1 MSKKQRLALT
11 EIFAHL
17 PFTIAG
23 DPAEQRVRME
33 AALTTVP
40 LPDNVTS
47 TPGTLGGVPVLTI
60 DAEGVDSSKVVLHFH
75 GGVYVLGSA
84 RAGAGLAAAL
94 GRHAGMRVISV
105 DYRLAPENPY
115 PAALEDAVAVYRAVL
130 EQTPASQIAASG
142 ESAGGGLTAAL
153 LLRLREASLPL
164 PTASVLLS
172 PWVDLTLTGQSMTSK
187 ASVDPSV
194 LTPEGLRIRVPDYLG
209 GADPVT
215 PFISPIFADLTGLPR
230 CSSKRVLTRSCSTMP
245 FASRPPPPRTTSR
258 SRCRSPRKCH
268 TSFKPSPP
276 SWTRAR
282 RRWPA
287 QARSCAATSTTRMP
301 YETATQSTTHH
312 GHS

>member
-17 PFTIAG
+17 PFAITG

-33 AALTTVP
+33 AALTAMP
-40 LPDNVTS
+40 LPEDVTS

-60 DAEGVDSSKVVLHFH
+60 DVEGVDSSKVLLHFH

-94 GRHAGMRVISV
+94 GRHAGMRVVSV
-105 DYRLAPENPY
+105 DYQLAPENPY

-130 EQTPASQIAASG
+130 EQTPASHIAVSG
-142 ESAGGGLTAAL
+142 ESAGGGLAAAL

-209 GADPVT
+209 GADPVL
-215 PFISPIFADLTGLPR
+215 PFISPIFADLTGLPPMLIQAGSHEILLDDAIR
-230 CSSKRVLTRSCSTMP
+230 LAAAAAAHDVEVTLQVTP
-245 FASRPPPPRTTSR
+245 EVPHVFQAFAAILDEGKTALASAGAFLRT
-258 SRCRSPRKCH
+258 H
-268 TSFKPSPP
+268 VDD
-276 SWTRAR
+276 AD
-282 RRWPA
+282 
-287 QARSCAATSTTRMP
+287 AA
-301 YETATQSTTHH
+301 
-312 GHS
+312 